1 METVTVNLYSFDELT
16 EQAKEIALI
25 KNCEINV
32 DHSWWDFTYEDAKN
46 VGIKITSFDCYR
58 NELDAEF
65 LYAMDDIA
73 SKIMFDH
80 GNECQTYILSEMFL
94 KSRDELVSK
103 YSDGITTD
111 YVLEDNWDQFDED
124 LEELEQEYM
133 QALKMEYLSI
143 LEKEYEY
150 LTGSESIAETLR
162 INEYQFTEDGS
173 IF

>member
-1 METVTVNLYSFDELT
+1 METVTINLYSFDELT

-25 KNCEINV
+25 RNCDINV

-46 VGIKITSFDCYR
+46 AGIKIKNFDLGE
-58 NELDAEF
+58 NTLDADF
-65 LYAMDDIA
+65 LYPMDDIA
-73 SKIMFDH
+73 NRIMFNH
-80 GNECQTYILSEMFL
+80 GNECQTYILSEIFL
-94 KSRDELVSK
+94 KNRDELVAK

-111 YVLEDNWDQFDED
+111 YVLEDNWEQFDED

-133 QALKMEYLSI
+133 QELKMEYLYI
-143 LEKEYEY
+143 LDNEFEY
-150 LTGSESIAETLR
+150 LTSSESISETLR